1 MELWIALFM
10 YFLGMMLVFGLVE
23 PLDDESQNA
32 PIKLALTWPIVA
44 VMYAWAI
51 MMDMFYD
58 ENFRIAA
65 EIDFMMIALARISL
79 ALLQSI
85 VF

>member
-23 PLDDESQNA
+23 PLDEDNQNA
-32 PIKLALTWPIVA
+32 PIKLALTWPFVA
-44 VMYAWAI
+44 VMYIWAI

-58 ENFRIAA
+58 DEDR
-65 EIDFMMIALARISL
+65 R
-79 ALLQSI
+79 
-85 VF
+85 

>member
-23 PLDDESQNA
+23 PLDDESKNA
-32 PIKLALTWPIVA
+32 PIKLALTWPLVA
-44 VMYAWAI
+44 VMYIWAI

-58 ENFRIAA
+58 DEDR
-65 EIDFMMIALARISL
+65 R
-79 ALLQSI
+79 
-85 VF
+85 

>member
-10 YFLGMMLVFGLVE
+10 YLLGMMLVFGLVE

-32 PIKLALTWPIVA
+32 PIKLALTWPLVA
-44 VMYAWAI
+44 VMYIWAI

-58 ENFRIAA
+58 DEDR
-65 EIDFMMIALARISL
+65 R
-79 ALLQSI
+79 
-85 VF
+85 